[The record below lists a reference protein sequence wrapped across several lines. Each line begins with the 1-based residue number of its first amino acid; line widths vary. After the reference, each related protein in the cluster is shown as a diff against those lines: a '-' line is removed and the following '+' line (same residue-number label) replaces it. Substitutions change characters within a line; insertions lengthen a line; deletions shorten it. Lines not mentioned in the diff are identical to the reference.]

1 MKQTIARKANEIFL
15 KRKANDCVKK
25 EGENEMK
32 KMLNALDTGISWVE
46 NIACMVSLTAIVT
59 IAAASVVARYV
70 FHTGFLWADEVNQ
83 ALLVAMGMFGCAR
96 AVRTNGHT
104 EFTTLSSKPKSKKV
118 RIAIRGII
126 ELITIIFL
134 VFLLINSYQYTLT
147 GTSLSTALHIKRM
160 YYYMSIP
167 IGFALCIYEY
177 LHAFKKRVIEDPE
190 IQE

>member
-1 MKQTIARKANEIFL
+1 
-15 KRKANDCVKK
+15 
-25 EGENEMK
+25 MK
-32 KMLNALDTGISWVE
+32 KMLDAVDVGISWVE
-46 NIACMVSLTAIVT
+46 NVVCIVSLTAIVT

-104 EFTTLSSKPKSKKV
+104 EFTTLSNKPKSKKV

-126 ELITIIFL
+126 ELITI
-134 VFLLINSYQYTLT
+134 VFLAFLLVNSIKYTMT
-147 GTSLSTALHIKRM
+147 GTVVSTVLRVKRM

-167 IGFALCIYEY
+167 IGFGLCIYEY
-177 LHAFKKRVIEDPE
+177 LRAFKKRVIQEPESEDE
-190 IQE
+190 

>member
-1 MKQTIARKANEIFL
+1 
-15 KRKANDCVKK
+15 
-25 EGENEMK
+25 MK
-32 KMLNALDTGISWVE
+32 KILNAVDTGIRWIE
-46 NIACMVSLTAIVT
+46 NIVCSVSLTAIVT

-104 EFTTLSSKPKSKKV
+104 EFTTLSNKPKSKKV
-118 RIAIRGII
+118 RIAIRGSI

-134 VFLLINSYQYTLT
+134 AFLLINSYQYTLT
-147 GTSLSTALHIKRM
+147 GTSLSTVLHVKRM

-167 IGFALCIYEY
+167 IGLALCIYEY

-190 IQE
+190 VEEE